1 MKRCATIIVGLVVAV
16 GCANFAEV
24 GGAKVPLVFHSK
36 TFQ

>member
-1 MKRCATIIVGLVVAV
+1 MKRYAIIIVVLAVAA